1 METEDR
7 LLYTVKE
14 ISQQLESSVD
24 YVYKLINAGL
34 LPSLKL
40 GRLKVRKQSLE
51 QFLQQYEGY
60 DVTDPFNVKPLPY
73 SKGGGAGCQA

>member
-51 QFLQQYEGY
+51 QFLQQY

-73 SKGGGAGCQA
+73 SKGGGAGCQG